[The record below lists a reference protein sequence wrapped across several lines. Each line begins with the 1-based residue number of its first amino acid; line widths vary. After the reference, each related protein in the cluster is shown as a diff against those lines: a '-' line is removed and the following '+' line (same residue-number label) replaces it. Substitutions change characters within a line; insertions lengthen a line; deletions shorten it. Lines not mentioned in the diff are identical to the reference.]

1 VVAVR
6 GGVVRRVSARMVR
19 LCAVV
24 GRATNCSN
32 ARAAVQNRQRDGGR
46 RQLGSAVCSAV
57 VGRKVQGGR
66 KCAIHTGLQQGYKKE
81 MEISAAPGDDGLYG
95 GRSGRI
101 GLVGGDNVWHAGGSG
116 RCTGAGSQRGSRVQQ
131 WRRGMDLL
139 GGVVN
144 VVVLSCAG
152 RLGV

>member
-1 VVAVR
+1 
-6 GGVVRRVSARMVR
+6 M
-19 LCAVV
+19 
-24 GRATNCSN
+24 
-32 ARAAVQNRQRDGGR
+32 
-46 RQLGSAVCSAV
+46 
-57 VGRKVQGGR
+57 QGGR
-66 KCAIHTGLQQGYKKE
+66 KRAIVQFYSEKE

-101 GLVGGDNVWHAGGSG
+101 GLVSGDNVWHAGGLG

-144 VVVLSCAG
+144 VESCPVLAG
-152 RLGV
+152 VCV